1 MPVSLAAKMAV
12 FSKLLVTVA
21 PGGIVDL
28 SGAPS
33 SFVLHIG
40 IPVSITWSN
49 VILLS
54 VLALVFLAALLIP
67 LFPGRAERIAANAEA
82 REGDK

>member
-1 MPVSLAAKMAV
+1 MTAHSD
-12 FSKLLVTVA
+12 FLVALA
-21 PGGIVDL
+21 PGGMVDL
-28 SGAPS
+28 SGPPS
-33 SFVLHIG
+33 SFVLNIG

-54 VLALVFLAALLIP
+54 VLALIFLAALLVP

-82 REGDK
+82 TEGDQ

>member
-1 MPVSLAAKMAV
+1 MALNPDLLLAM
-12 FSKLLVTVA
+12 A

-28 SGAPS
+28 SGPPS

-40 IPVSITWSN
+40 LPVSITWSN

-54 VLALVFLAALLIP
+54 VLALVFLAGLLVP
-67 LFPGRAERIAANAEA
+67 LFPGRAERIAANAKA
-82 REGDK
+82 RKGDQ

>member
-1 MPVSLAAKMAV
+1 MSLNPD
-12 FSKLLVTVA
+12 LLLAMA

-28 SGAPS
+28 SGPPS
-33 SFVLHIG
+33 GFVVNIG

-54 VLALVFLAALLIP
+54 ILALVFLAALLVP
-67 LFPGRAERIAANAEA
+67 LYPGRAERIAANEA
-82 REGDK
+82 GRKGDQ